1 MLTKRI
7 EEYQTKAGLWT
18 QSKSEAVRVT
28 HEQLLEA
35 VHGIG
40 TTIRD
45 SYWSGTADHETNG
58 ALNER
63 DTEISG
69 FQTWGVY
76 QVSRAEARA
85 MRAPDANLLKLDGN
99 TLVMIR
105 LAERARIVLRM
116 ACNLIFP
123 DDPDPHDLPGYLAIA
138 HNLGLFGHGGALESV
153 IQHGLDFGEYERR
166 NPTLRVVASGYGRS
180 CIGS

>member
-1 MLTKRI
+1 MTKRI
-7 EEYQTKAGLWT
+7 EEYQTTAGLWT
-18 QSKSEAVRVT
+18 QSKSEAIRVT
-28 HEQLLEA
+28 HEQLLTV
-35 VHGIG
+35 VHGFG

-45 SYWSGTADHETNG
+45 SYWLGTADHETNC

-69 FQTWGVY
+69 FQSWGVY

-85 MRAPDANLLKLDGN
+85 MRAPEANLLALVGN

-105 LAERARIVLRM
+105 LAERARTVLRM

-123 DDPDPHDLPGYLAIA
+123 DDPDPPDLPGYLAIA

-153 IQHGLDFGEYERR
+153 VLHGLDYDEFERR
-166 NPTLRVVASGYGRS
+166 NPTLRVVTSGYGRS